1 LRLNTNFHGNS
12 NDPSNMS
19 QKMVLEINQEYF
31 LEILIKGATIY
42 AEISDIV
49 HLQRKK
55 CFTTGFMS

>member
-1 LRLNTNFHGNS
+1 
-12 NDPSNMS
+12 
-19 QKMVLEINQEYF
+19 MVLEINQEYF